1 MPVNKLCIS
10 NQKWSNMPHI
20 IVKLWPGRTIEQKTA
35 LCDKITEALKTS
47 IDATDDSISIAIEE
61 IPKEKWKELVYDTE
75 ITGKEELL
83 YKKPGYTFP

>member
-1 MPVNKLCIS
+1 
-10 NQKWSNMPHI
+10 MPHI
-20 IVKLWPGRTIEQKTA
+20 IVKLWPGRTTEQKTD
-35 LCDKITEALKTS
+35 LSNKITEALKTS
-47 IDATDDSISIAIEE
+47 VDATDDSISIAIEE

>member
-1 MPVNKLCIS
+1 
-10 NQKWSNMPHI
+10 MPHV
-20 IVKLWPGRTIEQKTA
+20 IVKLWPGRTTVQKTD
-35 LCDKITEALKTS
+35 LCNKITEALKAS
-47 IDATDDSISIAIEE
+47 MDATDSSISIAIEE

>member
-1 MPVNKLCIS
+1 
-10 NQKWSNMPHI
+10 MPHI
-20 IVKLWPGRTIEQKTA
+20 IVKLWPGRTIEQKTD

-47 IDATDDSISIAIEE
+47 VDATDDSISIAIEE